1 MCHKCYGGG
10 CVVHKICK
18 ILLYIGG
25 LNWGLMGVALLLGNG
40 SNWNVVNLLLGSW
53 PVVEGIVYV
62 LVGVAALM
70 KLFGCRCRKCM
81 EACASCGEGNMDQK
95 M

>member
-1 MCHKCYGGG
+1 M
-10 CVVHKICK
+10 
-18 ILLYIGG
+18 YIGG

-81 EACASCGEGNMDQK
+81 EACASCGEENMDQK